1 VVKAGGSA
9 ARSGLDG
16 RLSGYLKK
24 KRLQQVLPFIPP
36 GARVLDVGCDDAA
49 LLEHLPADTIYVG
62 LDSRAATIEL
72 NRRQFRRANVEFVHG
87 DLAAFSWPG
96 APFDAVILAAV
107 LEHLDG
113 LGPAL
118 AALYPLVAANGRLV
132 ATTPAPC
139 AHYILRAGAA
149 VGLFARASLNEHKNY
164 FSRRDFIG
172 LPGWELQTYQRF
184 ELGLN
189 QLLVLRRLSRQ
200 ETGP

>member
-1 VVKAGGSA
+1 VRAGGSA

-24 KRLQQVLPFIPP
+24 RRLQQVLPFIPP

-49 LLEHLPADTIYVG
+49 LLEHLPVGASYVG
-62 LDSRAATIEL
+62 LDSRAETIEL
-72 NRRQFRRANVEFVHG
+72 DRRQFRGANVEFVHG
-87 DLAAFSWPG
+87 DLATFTWPG
-96 APFDAVILAAV
+96 ASFDVVILAAV

-118 AALYPLVAANGRLV
+118 AALYPLVAGNGRLV

-139 AHYILRAGAA
+139 AHSILRAGA
-149 VGLFARASLNEHKNY
+149 VFGLFARESLAEHKNY
-164 FSRRDFIG
+164 FGRRDFIG
-172 LPGWELQTYQRF
+172 WPGWELQTYQRF

-189 QLLVLRRLSRQ
+189 QLLVLRRQ
-200 ETGP
+200 VTGS